1 MGAKY
6 KEIPLNDL
14 NTLVQESRSY
24 AEVLI
29 KLGYKCSS
37 NGSFEGLKTY
47 LKENNIDTSNLLGQ
61 AWNKNNFDYSR
72 FTYGSTI
79 KMTNAKKALVYLRG
93 NKCECCGL
101 TKWNGEDI
109 PLEIHHID
117 GKHLNN
123 ELSNLQLLCP
133 NCHALTDNWRG
144 KNINNNKKDYI
155 REEDFVK
162 ALEKAPNIRQ
172 ALLSLGLSA
181 CGGNYARAN
190 ELIVKYNIKK

>member
-1 MGAKY
+1 MSAKY
-6 KEIPLNDL
+6 KEIPLDEL
-14 NTLVQESRSY
+14 NKIVQESRSY
-24 AEVLI
+24 AEILT

-37 NGSFEGLKTY
+37 NGAFEKLKIY

-72 FTYGSTI
+72 FTYGSTLKTI
-79 KMTNAKKALVYLRG
+79 NAKKALVHLRG

-133 NCHALTDNWRG
+133 NCHALTENWRG

-155 REEDFVK
+155 KEEDFVK
-162 ALEKAPNIRQ
+162 ALEKTPNIRQ

-190 ELIVKYNIKK
+190 ELMVKYNIKK